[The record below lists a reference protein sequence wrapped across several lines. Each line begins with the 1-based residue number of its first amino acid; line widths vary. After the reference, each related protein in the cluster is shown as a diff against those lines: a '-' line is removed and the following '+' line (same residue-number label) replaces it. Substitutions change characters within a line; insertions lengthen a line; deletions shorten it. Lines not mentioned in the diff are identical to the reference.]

1 MSHLFSEGQL
11 GELRLNN
18 RIIIAPMCQYSA
30 EQGAPTDWHSVH
42 LGTLAQ
48 SGAGLLIIEATS
60 VTPEGRIS
68 PWDLGIWSDELGDAL
83 QKEVEKI
90 RHWSPIKLGI
100 QLGHAGRKAS
110 VDAPWKGGKSLSDS
124 DGGWETLAPS
134 ALAFGEY
141 RTPRAMSSDDIAKI
155 KQAFVDG
162 ARRAQKAGFDLI
174 ELHAAHGYLL
184 HQFLSPLANQ
194 RTDNYGGSLENRLR
208 LVVEIFEEV
217 KAAVSLPVGVRISAT
232 DWVEGGWDIDSSIA
246 LAKALDARGSAYI
259 HVSSGGLSPAQQIQ
273 IGPNYQ
279 VPFAQ
284 RIQQQVATP
293 VIAVGLITEP
303 EQAEAII
310 ATGQAE
316 FIALARAMLFNPR
329 WPWHAAAKL
338 GSKIA
343 VAPQYQRSEPHHLR
357 GLFSV

>member
-1 MSHLFSEGQL
+1 MSHLFSAGHL
-11 GELRLNN
+11 GELTLSN

-30 EQGAPTDWHSVH
+30 DNGAPTSWHSMH

-68 PWDLGIWSDELGDAL
+68 PWDLGIWCDELRDAL
-83 QKEVEKI
+83 QQEVDKI
-90 RHWSPIKLGI
+90 RRWSPVKLGI

-110 VDAPWKGGKSLSDS
+110 VDAPWKGGKTLSDS
-124 DGGWETLAPS
+124 EGGWDTLAPS

-141 RTPRAMSSDDIAKI
+141 RAPKAMSAEDIARI
-155 KQAFVDG
+155 RQAFVDG
-162 ARRAQKAGFDLI
+162 ARRSQKAGFDLI

-184 HQFLSPLANQ
+184 HQFLSPLSNQ
-194 RTDNYGGSLENRLR
+194 RTDNYGGSLENRIR
-208 LVVEIFEEV
+208 LVLEIFDDV

-232 DWVEGGWDIDSSIA
+232 DWAEGGWDIGSSIQ
-246 LAKALDARGSAYI
+246 LAKALEARGSAYI
-259 HVSSGGLSPAQQIQ
+259 HVSSGGLSPAQQIA
-273 IGPNYQ
+273 ISPSYQ

-284 RIQQQVATP
+284 QIQQQVKTP

-316 FIALARAMLFNPR
+316 FIALARGILFNPR